1 MIRIVAEHAPN
12 LFAIVGWFDQTD
24 DLPATLELDALGTRA
39 TYYKSIVKQHFVLYR
54 RAISG
59 WGAAAP
65 NPNDARPVFDPRQ
78 R

>member
-1 MIRIVAEHAPN
+1 MIRVVIQHSPS
-12 LFAIVGWFDQTD
+12 LFSMALVDEVDLTPTFAYDDQTYY
-24 DLPATLELDALGTRA
+24 RA
-39 TYYKSIVKQHFVLYR
+39 ETHDHYVLYR
-54 RAISG
+54 AAISG

>member
-12 LFAIVGWFDQTD
+12 LFAIFGAIDTPEEA
-24 DLPATLELDALGTRA
+24 PATVELDALGVRA
-39 TYYKSIVKQHFVLYR
+39 TYYKAVVKNHFILYR
-54 RAISG
+54 RALSG

>member
-1 MIRIVAEHAPN
+1 MIRVVAQHAPN
-12 LFAIVGWFDQTD
+12 LFAIFGLAEKHEDC
-24 DLPATLELDALGTRA
+24 PATLHVDDRG
-39 TYYKSIVKQHFVLYR
+39 TYYRAESHDHWVLYK
-54 RAISG
+54 AALSG